1 MDLDAKQQDLSTSF
15 VSVLGSRYGSP
26 AMQQNFSDRQTRL
39 SMRKVWC
46 ALAFAQKQAGIL
58 SKDELEDI
66 LLHCQKIDV
75 KRSLE
80 IEKDT
85 GHDVVAEIRCY
96 SEQCKKGGKKIHL
109 GATSEDILG
118 NAQVLQQKQALAI
131 IKARIIDVLAA
142 LGKIIEEN
150 SAKPC
155 MAYTHIQPAEPTTIG
170 YRFSVY
176 AQDLLADLETI
187 ESLERNLKGKGFKG
201 AVGTSASYSEVLK
214 GSKLNPSQMED
225 AAMKQL
231 GLAAFDISTQT
242 YPRKQDYVLLCALA
256 QTSQSLAK
264 MALDFRILQSPLFGE
279 LSEPFGK
286 KQVGSSAMPFKRN
299 PIASEK
305 ICSLSRF
312 VQAMP
317 QTAIENAS
325 NAILERTLDDSA
337 NRRIAIPEAFLA
349 LDEMLLTANKVLSG
363 IVINYDKVGKN
374 FSDYSQFSGT
384 EILLAELARRG
395 ANRQDMHEVIRE
407 ACMRAWDAVKQGK
420 PNPLADILR
429 YDARITKYV
438 KPADIPGMLDASGH
452 TGLAKEKS
460 VAMARK
466 INSIVAAQAKS
477 AAKDAPAKP
486 ATKK

>member
-1 MDLDAKQQDLSTSF
+1 MDLDDKQPNAVDSF
-15 VSVLGSRYGSP
+15 SSAFYSRYGSP
-26 AMQQNFSDRQTRL
+26 AMRQAFSERNTRL

-46 ALAFAQKQAGIL
+46 ALAAAQSKAGIFT
-58 SKDELEDI
+58 KDELADI
-66 LLHCQKIDV
+66 IAHCDKIDV
-75 KRSLE
+75 PRSLE
-80 IEKDT
+80 IEKET
-85 GHDVVAEIRCY
+85 GHDVVAEIRCF
-96 SEQCKKGGKKIHL
+96 SEQCRKGGKKIHL

-118 NAQVLQQKQALAI
+118 NAQVIQQKQALAI
-131 IKARIIDVLAA
+131 IKARIIDVLAG

-150 SAKPC
+150 AGKPC

-170 YRFSVY
+170 YRFSIY

-187 ESLERNLKGKGFKG
+187 EALERNLKGKGFKG
-201 AVGTSASYSEVLK
+201 AVGTSASYAEVLR
-214 GSKLNPSQMED
+214 GTKLSPSQMED

-231 GLAAFDISTQT
+231 GLNAFDVSTQT
-242 YPRKQDYVLLCALA
+242 YPRKQDYVLLCALS

-349 LDEMLLTANKVLSG
+349 LDEMLLTANKILSG

-395 ANRQDMHEVIRE
+395 ADRQAMHEVIRE
-407 ACMRAWDAVKQGK
+407 ACMKAWDAVKAGK
-420 PNPLADILR
+420 PNPLSDILR
-429 YDARITKYV
+429 YDARVTKYV
-438 KPADIPGMLDASGH
+438 KPADIPGVLDASTH
-452 TGLAKEKS
+452 TGLAKEKA
-460 VAMARK
+460 VAMAKK
-466 INSIVAAQAKS
+466 INAIVAAQAKL
-477 AAKDAPAKP
+477 AAKDASAKP
-486 ATKK
+486 AAKK

>member
-1 MDLDAKQQDLSTSF
+1 MDLDADKQDPISSF
-15 VSVLGSRYGSP
+15 SSVFYSRYGSP
-26 AMQQNFSDRQTRL
+26 AMREAFSERNARL
-39 SMRKVWC
+39 SMRRVWC
-46 ALAFAQKQAGIL
+46 ALAATQNKAGIV
-58 SKDELEDI
+58 SKDEYTDI
-66 LLHCQKIDV
+66 IAHCEKIDV
-75 KRSLE
+75 ARSLE

-85 GHDVVAEIRCY
+85 GHDVVAEIRCF

-118 NAQVLQQKQALAI
+118 NAQILQQKQALAI
-131 IKARIIDVLAA
+131 IKARIIEVLGA
-142 LGKIIEEN
+142 LSKIIEEN
-150 SAKPC
+150 SGKPC

-170 YRFSVY
+170 YRFSIY
-176 AQDLLADLETI
+176 AQDLLFDLETI
-187 ESLERNLKGKGFKG
+187 EGLEKSLKGKGFKG
-201 AVGTSASYSEVLK
+201 AVGTYASYAEVLK
-214 GSKLNPSQMED
+214 GSKMGPGQME
-225 AAMKQL
+225 AVAMEQL
-231 GLAAFDISTQT
+231 GLTAFEVSTQT
-242 YPRKQDYVLLCALA
+242 YPRKQDYQLLCALA

-279 LSEPFGK
+279 LSEPFGR

-299 PIASEK
+299 PVRSEK

-349 LDEMLLTANKVLSG
+349 LDEMLLTANRVLSG
-363 IVINYDKVGKN
+363 IAINYGKVEKN

-384 EILLAELARRG
+384 EKLLAELARRG

-407 ACMRAWDAVKQGK
+407 ACMKAWDAVKQGK

-429 YDARITKYV
+429 YDARITKFV
-438 KPADIPGMLDASGH
+438 KPAEIPAMLDASTH
-452 TGLAKEKS
+452 TGLAKEKAI
-460 VAMARK
+460 AMARK
-466 INSIVAAQAKS
+466 INAIVAAAGSAKS
-477 AAKDAPAKP
+477 AAKK
-486 ATKK
+486 

>member
-1 MDLDAKQQDLSTSF
+1 MDLDAKQPNAVDSF
-15 VSVLGSRYGSP
+15 SSAFYSRYGSP
-26 AMQQNFSDRQTRL
+26 AMRQAFSERNTRL

-46 ALAFAQKQAGIL
+46 ALASAQSKAGIF
-58 SKDELEDI
+58 SKDELADI
-66 LLHCQKIDV
+66 LIHCEKIDV
-75 KRSLE
+75 ARSLE

-85 GHDVVAEIRCY
+85 GHDVVAEIRCF
-96 SEQCKKGGKKIHL
+96 SEQCRKGGKKIHL

-118 NAQVLQQKQALAI
+118 NAQILQQRQALAV
-131 IKARIIDVLAA
+131 IKARIIEVLGA
-142 LGKIIEEN
+142 LARIIEEN
-150 SAKPC
+150 AGKPC

-170 YRFSVY
+170 YRFSIY
-176 AQDLLADLETI
+176 AQDLLADLEVI
-187 ESLERNLKGKGFKG
+187 ESLERSLKGKGFKG
-201 AVGTSASYSEVLK
+201 AVGTSASYAEVLK
-214 GSKLNPSQMED
+214 GTKLSPSQMEEL
-225 AAMKQL
+225 AMKQL
-231 GLAAFDISTQT
+231 GLTAFEVSTQT
-242 YPRKQDYVLLCALA
+242 YPRKQDYQLLCALA

-264 MALDFRILQSPLFGE
+264 MALDFRILQSPMFGE

-349 LDEMLLTANKVLSG
+349 LDEMLLTANKVLCG
-363 IVINYDKVGKN
+363 IVINYGKVGKN

-407 ACMRAWDAVKQGK
+407 ACMKAWDSVKAGK

-429 YDARITKYV
+429 YDGRITKYV
-438 KPADIPGMLDASGH
+438 KPADIPGMLDASTH
-452 TGLAKEKS
+452 TGLAKEKA

-466 INSIVAAQAKS
+466 INSIVAASEKASSAKVS
-477 AAKDAPAKP
+477 AAKK
-486 ATKK
+486 

>member
-1 MDLDAKQQDLSTSF
+1 MDLDDKQQDQSSSF

-26 AMQQNFSDRQTRL
+26 AMCETFSDRQTRL

-46 ALAFAQKQAGIL
+46 ALAFAQKQAGIV

-66 LLHCQKIDV
+66 IIHSQKIDI

-131 IKARIIDVLAA
+131 IKARIIDVLAG

-150 SAKPC
+150 AGKPC

-170 YRFSVY
+170 YRFSIY

-187 ESLERNLKGKGFKG
+187 DALEKSLKGKGFKG

-214 GSKLNPSQMED
+214 GSKFNPGQMED

-231 GLAAFDISTQT
+231 GLSAFEVSTQT
-242 YPRKQDYVLLCALA
+242 YPRKQDYTLLCALS

-317 QTAIENAS
+317 QTALENAS

-349 LDEMLLTANKVLSG
+349 LDEMLLTSSKIISG
-363 IVINYDKVGKN
+363 LVFNYDKIAKN

-395 ANRQDMHEVIRE
+395 ADRQEMHEVIRE
-407 ACMRAWDAVKQGK
+407 ACMKAWEAVKAGK

-429 YDARITKYV
+429 YDTRITKYV
-438 KPADIPGMLDASGH
+438 KPVELPGMLDASTH
-452 TGLAKEKS
+452 TGLAKEKAITIS
-460 VAMARK
+460 KKAK
-466 INSIVAAQAKS
+466 LAAISAATQAK
-477 AAKDAPAKP
+477 
-486 ATKK
+486 ATTKANPKK

>member
-1 MDLDAKQQDLSTSF
+1 MDLDDKQPDLTTSF
-15 VSVLGSRYGSP
+15 VSVFSSRYGS
-26 AMQQNFSDRQTRL
+26 QQMRETFSDCQARL

-46 ALAFAQKQAGIL
+46 ALATAQSKAGL
-58 SKDELEDI
+58 FSKDELADV
-66 LLHCQKIDV
+66 LAHCEKIDV
-75 KRSLE
+75 SRSLE
-80 IEKDT
+80 IEKET
-85 GHDVVAEIRCY
+85 GHDVVAEIRCF
-96 SEQCKKGGKKIHL
+96 SEQCRKGGKKIHL

-118 NAQVLQQKQALAI
+118 NAQILQQKQALAV
-131 IKARIIDVLAA
+131 IKFRIIEVLGI

-150 SAKPC
+150 AGKPC

-170 YRFSVY
+170 YRFSAY

-187 ESLERNLKGKGFKG
+187 ESLEKNLKGKGFKG

-214 GSKLNPSQMED
+214 GTKLNPSQMEEL
-225 AAMKQL
+225 AMKQL
-231 GLAAFDISTQT
+231 GLNAFEVSTQT
-242 YPRKQDYVLLCALA
+242 YPRKQDYTLLCALS

-264 MALDFRILQSPLFGE
+264 MALDFRILQSPMFGE

-349 LDEMLLTANKVLSG
+349 LDEMLLTANKILSG
-363 IVINYDKVGKN
+363 IVINYDKIGKN

-384 EILLAELARRG
+384 EILLAELARKG
-395 ANRQDMHEVIRE
+395 ADRQVMHEVIRE
-407 ACMRAWDAVKQGK
+407 ACMKAWDAVKQGK
-420 PNPLADILR
+420 PNPLADILH
-429 YDARITKYV
+429 YDIRITKYI
-438 KPADIPGMLDASGH
+438 KPADIPTLLDASAH
-452 TGLAKEKS
+452 TGLAKEKA

-466 INSIVAAQAKS
+466 INSIVAAQAKAVS
-477 AAKDAPAKP
+477 AKSTAKK
-486 ATKK
+486 